1 MNARFRSWRIACT
14 LLASAIVMMALAAGV
29 RADDAP
35 RAGLVLVYGPDDVQ
49 TLCIRLDVPEI
60 TGMELLERAG
70 LPVIQE
76 STAGVGSTVCKI
88 DAVGCDFP
96 GEHCFCQC
104 LGTPCSFWSYWYW
117 QDGDWVFAQRGA
129 TTRRV
134 RDGAI
139 EAWVWGDGQT
149 SPPIIDPA
157 AICAGAPSL
166 SAALNQDDYPGP
178 EPIPTFDPY
187 PGPDDEEPEEP
198 TPEPEE
204 PELEPTADEL
214 PPPTVVPRERTPEP
228 EDVEEPTT
236 ETSEEPTLGP
246 TEPGVATPEATA
258 TERPSP
264 TPTLRATATPDQ
276 TATPTPPLGPSAT
289 PTDDGMAAAIATAVT
304 RNRATPPVVSGG
316 TSAGGYVAFALLAL
330 VLVGLIVYAVLLQR
344 QRARQAA
351 E

>member
-1 MNARFRSWRIACT
+1 M
-14 LLASAIVMMALAAGV
+14 
-29 RADDAP
+29 
-35 RAGLVLVYGPDDVQ
+35 LVYGPDDVQ

-214 PPPTVVPRERTPEP
+214 PPPTVVPGKGRPSLRTWRNRLPRRRRNRRW
-228 EDVEEPTT
+228 
-236 ETSEEPTLGP
+236 GP
-246 TEPGVATPEATA
+246 TEPGVADSRGHSHREA
-258 TERPSP
+258 SP

-276 TATPTPPLGPSAT
+276 TATPTPTLGQRHT
-289 PTDDGMAAAIATAVT
+289 HG
-304 RNRATPPVVSGG
+304 RWHGG
-316 TSAGGYVAFALLAL
+316 GHRHGGDAQPCDTAGGEWRNERGGYIALPSW
-330 VLVGLIVYAVLLQR
+330 R
-344 QRARQAA
+344 
-351 E
+351 